1 MANKVSYIIELRE
14 RVLKTAGKVNN
25 SLNKIN
31 KTVNKLT
38 PSLGGLTSQMAG
50 LASAAAV
57 GAIFVKTTQGILEFE
72 TGLVG
77 VGKTTGLAGEQLK
90 ALGDSVLVT
99 SKQLQTISSDKLLEL
114 AQVAGQLGIKG
125 EESILKFATVLAKLE
140 GASDIKGEEG
150 AASIARLLT
159 ITGEGV
165 GIVDRFAASL
175 VGLGNNSAATESE
188 ILSVA
193 SEVAR
198 STAAFKLSSSEILG
212 ISTAL
217 KSLDVAPEAAGT
229 AIAQVFRGIELA
241 TINGGEKL
249 QNFAAIMGQ
258 TTESVKE
265 NFAKAPLESFET
277 FIKGLN
283 RVSNEG
289 GSLTK
294 SLQDVGLSG
303 LIVSKGIVP
312 LATNF
317 DLLHDK
323 LALANKGF
331 MENTAVNEEFAAS
344 QKTVQSG
351 LNAVAIAFQN
361 TFTQIAT
368 SGSALG
374 SLQDALFFISTN
386 METIIAVLGVAAGS
400 FAALKTVM
408 LVITAVTAAY
418 NIVLGIST
426 ALTGGSALALQSST
440 IAMSAYKTVTAIATA
455 GQWLWNAALITGAAA
470 MAVLTSPIFLVAA
483 AIGILVSGIMA
494 FRNNWD
500 NIVNAFETGSLVDG
514 FKAIG
519 VTILDAVLMPLQKM
533 LELMGRIPGLGGL
546 AKGAA
551 QSVEDL
557 RNRIGID
564 NTQTEESK
572 RFSGIANEFASGA
585 RSRIANKFAAGK
597 LAAQDPFARGSIK
610 APAGATTGAAA
621 DVAGAG
627 TTVKSAAPKVFNL
640 QIGSLIQEVNITKT
654 TTTESITEFTNML
667 KESLLGTLNDVQ
679 TELA

>member
-1 MANKVSYIIELRE
+1 MANTVSFIINLQDKFSSKLGKAAAAVRKFD
-14 RVLKTAGKVNN
+14 KTTSKLPK
-25 SLNKIN
+25 SLA
-31 KTVNKLT
+31 TVKDQLI
-38 PSLGGLTSQMAG
+38 GF
-50 LASAAAV
+50 ASAAAI
-57 GAIFVKTTQGILEFE
+57 GTALVKTVQGITQFE
-72 TGLVG
+72 TALVG
-77 VGKTTGLAGEQLK
+77 VGKTTGLAGAQLK
-90 ALGDSVLVT
+90 ALGDSVLLT

-188 ILSVA
+188 ILAVA

-249 QNFAAIMGQ
+249 QNFAKIMGQ
-258 TTESVKE
+258 TTASVKE

-344 QKTVQSG
+344 QKTVQSA
-351 LNAVAIAFQN
+351 LNAVGIAFQN
-361 TFTQIAT
+361 VFIKAAT

-374 SLQDALFFISTN
+374 SLQDALFFISAN
-386 METIIAVLGVAAGS
+386 METIIPIVGALAGA
-400 FAALKTVM
+400 FLTFKTVM
-408 LVITAVTAAY
+408 FAVTSATKIWTAAQIAF
-418 NIVLGIST
+418 NIAMNLNPISLTVIAIAALVAGIVLAFNHFEGFRNVVI
-426 ALTGGSALALQSST
+426 AIAGVFLALHRVLMAQL
-440 IAMSAYKTVTAIATA
+440 MPVFNV
-455 GQWLWNAALITGAAA
+455 LV
-470 MAVLTSPIFLVAA
+470 AVLKVMGNHMMVIGGLIIDSLVQPFNIAKD
-483 AIGILVSGIMA
+483 AIGGVIDFMIGKVTQFL
-494 FRNNWD
+494 
-500 NIVNAFETGSLVDG
+500 G
-514 FKAIG
+514 FLAKIPVVGKAIG
-519 VTILDAVLMPLQKM
+519 DIKKLLGDVPDAAINVSTNQVK
-533 LELMGRIPGLGGL
+533 
-546 AKGAA
+546 
-551 QSVEDL
+551 
-557 RNRIGID
+557 
-564 NTQTEESK
+564 
-572 RFSGIANEFASGA
+572 
-585 RSRIANKFAAGK
+585 
-597 LAAQDPFARGSIK
+597 AAQDPFAKGSIK